1 MSFLLDSLRERARH
15 APKSVALEDAG
26 GRVMSSIDLV
36 AALEAPDEA
45 LVGKLEPLIDL
56 DALYRYWAAETL
68 IWHRDGFSGN
78 INNHYWYANPDKGGR
93 FTLMPWGIDSALN
106 PNSAAGL
113 PDSVMS
119 YSLLT
124 SRLYFIPAQRDRY
137 YAALDDLLAKAWDPA
152 QVVRP
157 VAGRP
162 VALKDVPDAT
172 FAQGLV
178 GYGLAI
184 DPPREVVDAVAPVA
198 GSVMKLWPHAYVVL
212 TDDQVG
218 VLVHLGIDTVQL
230 NGEGF
235 TTHVAE
241 GDRVEVGQKVI
252 TYDVPAVEATGRN
265 PIIPV
270 LVMERQADG
279 VAFTDAVI
287 GDHVAALD
295 ALFSTR

>member
-1 MSFLLDSLRERARH
+1 MVEVGNNVQAIFGTQADALKNDINNTL
-15 APKSVALEDAG
+15 VANPTDPIET
-26 GRVMSSIDLV
+26 V
-36 AALEAPDEA
+36 AALEEVAP
-45 LVGKLEPLIDL
+45 
-56 DALYRYWAAETL
+56 AAAVATVDVPSTT
-68 IWHRDGFSGN
+68 IV
-78 INNHYWYANPDKGGR
+78 A
-93 FTLMPWGIDSALN
+93 
-106 PNSAAGL
+106 
-113 PDSVMS
+113 
-119 YSLLT
+119 
-124 SRLYFIPAQRDRY
+124 
-137 YAALDDLLAKAWDPA
+137 
-152 QVVRP
+152 P